1 VSLSFVLGGVRSGK
15 SRYAEALLG
24 YRYDVTYLAAGAR
37 PADPVADPEWAARV
51 AFHQA
56 SRQKTWRT
64 IETTDLV
71 GQLSA
76 PGGPLLIDCLGTWL
90 TALVDQAGAWDNPR
104 AASLLLH
111 REGTALLAA
120 LRETSRRV
128 VIVSNEVGL
137 SLVPLT
143 PSGRVFQDELGRL
156 NARVADAADS
166 VFLVVAGRVI
176 DLTGAPRVDL
186 QHGREWGSQD
196 SPAPTEP
203 PQDTRVGTSTPQ
215 DAP

>member
-15 SRYAEALLG
+15 SRYAEALLS

-37 PADPVADPEWAARV
+37 PADPGRRPGVGGSGGLP
-51 AFHQA
+51 QA
-56 SRQKTWRT
+56 SRQKSWTT

-71 GQLSA
+71 AQLRA

-90 TALVDQAGAWDNPR
+90 TAIIDRAGAWDNPH
-104 AASLLLH
+104 AATLIAH

-120 LRETSRRV
+120 LQQTSRRV
-128 VIVSNEVGL
+128 VVVSNEVGL

-156 NARVADAADS
+156 NARVADVSDY
-166 VFLVVAGRVI
+166 VFLVVAGRVL
-176 DLTGAPRVDL
+176 DLSTAPRVDL
-186 QHGREWGSQD
+186 QKGLEWGVQD
-196 SPAPTEP
+196 APPHAAPLQDAPINPP
-203 PQDTRVGTSTPQ
+203 PQDAR
-215 DAP
+215 

>member
-1 VSLSFVLGGVRSGK
+1 MSISFVLGGVRSGK
-15 SRYAEALLG
+15 SRYAEALLS

-37 PADPVADPEWAARV
+37 PADPAADPEWAARV

-56 SRQKTWRT
+56 SRQKSWTT

-71 GQLSA
+71 AQLRA

-90 TALVDQAGAWDNPR
+90 TAIIDRAGAWDNPQ
-104 AASLLLH
+104 AAALMAH

-120 LRETSRRV
+120 LQQTTRRV
-128 VIVSNEVGL
+128 VVVSNEVGL

-156 NARVADAADS
+156 NARVADVSDY
-166 VFLVVAGRVI
+166 VFLVVAGRVL
-176 DLTGAPRVDL
+176 DLSTTPRVDL
-186 QHGREWGSQD
+186 QKGLEWSVQD
-196 SPAPTEP
+196 APP
-203 PQDTRVGTSTPQ
+203 RAAPLQDAPLNPTPQ
-215 DAP
+215 DAR